1 MGCVIF
7 DEYLFS
13 PGGHPGLTECL
24 GGAAGACSV
33 AAAEDVMSL
42 VEGLVDDALADD
54 AAGRMAIARICIME
68 AERGIGER
76 EKEASSGGGGERKE
90 GETQLK
96 LGLSEAFDREA
107 LFLSSLP

>member
-1 MGCVIF
+1 MIF

-13 PGGHPGLTECL
+13 PGGQPGLTECL

-42 VEGLVDDALADD
+42 VEGLVEDALADD

-76 EKEASSGGGGERKE
+76 EKEASSGGGGREER
-90 GETQLK
+90 GRDAIETW
-96 LGLSEAFDREA
+96 A
-107 LFLSSLP
+107 

>member
-1 MGCVIF
+1 M
-7 DEYLFS
+7 
-13 PGGHPGLTECL
+13 TECL